1 MILEKLTKE
10 EFYSLPKN
18 TLLLYDKDCLVLLLD
33 NDYGEFY
40 RRAIWFVY
48 SVMDKPLTIH
58 YDKYIKKVKFKNIK
72 YTMVYF
78 ELFYGVNI

>member
-1 MILEKLTKE
+1 MSTKKLTRE

-40 RRAIWFVY
+40 RRAKLFDHDDIMYIF
-48 SVMDKPLTIH
+48 
-58 YDKYIKKVKFKNIK
+58 YDDLIKKISFENIK
-72 YTMVYF
+72 YATFYT
-78 ELFYGVNI
+78 ELFYGVEV